1 MGWIA
6 KDSILGLVG
15 DCLYNSNGVERG
27 VAGFVVKVI
36 EFYTLRG
43 KGFDLVPLSMP
54 RSSSII
60 FTVTLSLAI
69 STSAVNSSPSLDC
82 SLITAI
88 FT

>member
-60 FTVTLSLAI
+60 FTVTLSNLDISREYLAV
-69 STSAVNSSPSLDC
+69 TGLQFDNGH
-82 SLITAI
+82 
-88 FT
+88 FH